1 VKEYYDTRAPEYD
14 EWYLG
19 QGRFAER
26 ERPGWTEAV
35 AKLERAIDALPAA
48 RTLDVACG
56 TGFLT
61 RHLRGEV
68 TGFDQSE
75 QMLEIARRR
84 LPGADF
90 VCGDALELPFG
101 ADSFTRIFT
110 AHFYGH
116 LVQPERG
123 GFVSQA
129 WRIAPELVVVDSALR
144 PDHAAEEHQERVLN
158 DGSRFEVY
166 KRYFDAHALAGELGG
181 GSVIHESP
189 WFVVVSASRPG
200 ADAPADRLH

>member
-1 VKEYYDTRAPEYD
+1 MKEYYDTRAPEYD

-19 QGRFAER
+19 RGLFAKR
-26 ERPGWTEAV
+26 ERPGWPEAV
-35 AKLERAIDALPAA
+35 AGLERAIDGLPAA
-48 RTLDVACG
+48 TTLDVAFG

-61 RHLRGEV
+61 RHIRGDV

-84 LPGADF
+84 LPEAEF
-90 VCGDALELPFG
+90 VCGDALDLPF
-101 ADSFTRIFT
+101 AANSFRRIFT

-116 LVQPERG
+116 LNRRERSA
-123 GFVSQA
+123 FLSQA

-144 PDHAAEEHQERVLN
+144 PDHEAEEQQERILN

-166 KRYFDAHALAGELGG
+166 KRYFHADALARELGG
-181 GSVIHESP
+181 GTVIHQSP
-189 WFVVVSASRPG
+189 WFVAVSASRPG
-200 ADAPADRLH
+200 S